1 MNKMNLE
8 CETAEIEA
16 EIVEDELDDEET
28 DDFDL
33 SFYFRSSSY
42 EYSLCRSCP
51 FGGNGCNACTHDG

>member
-8 CETAEIEA
+8 CDTAEIEA

-42 EYSLCRSCP
+42 ENSLCRSFP

>member
-8 CETAEIEA
+8 SETAEIET

-42 EYSLCRSCP
+42 ENSLCRSCP

>member
-1 MNKMNLE
+1 MNKVNLE
-8 CETAEIEA
+8 CDTAEIEA

-42 EYSLCRSCP
+42 ENSLCRSCP

>member
-8 CETAEIEA
+8 CDTAEIEA

-42 EYSLCRSCP
+42 EDSLCRSCP

>member
-16 EIVEDELDDEET
+16 EIMEDELDDEET

-33 SFYFRSSSY
+33 SFFFHSSSY
-42 EYSLCRSCP
+42 EDSLCRSCP